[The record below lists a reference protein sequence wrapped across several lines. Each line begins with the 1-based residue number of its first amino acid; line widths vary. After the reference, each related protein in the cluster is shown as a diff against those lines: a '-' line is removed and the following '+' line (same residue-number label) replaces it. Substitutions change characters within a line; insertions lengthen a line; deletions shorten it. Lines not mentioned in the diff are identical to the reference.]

1 MNDCFVDFLI
11 ILFPEVLWKKHM
23 EARNGMKAT
32 YILLKFV
39 FLREVSPGA
48 VQLPDFSSTWY
59 RSALNRGA
67 KQDAGFIK
75 GLSWILKMVPR
86 EPEEVWL

>member
-1 MNDCFVDFLI
+1 MEGRND
-11 ILFPEVLWKKHM
+11 
-23 EARNGMKAT
+23 MKAT

-59 RSALNRGA
+59 RSGLNRDA

-75 GLSWILKMVPR
+75 GLS
-86 EPEEVWL
+86 